1 MSSSISSSENVRSET
16 LWRRFL
22 AVLLLG
28 VGLPLGIAYLF
39 VVLVDPWGMLPL
51 HLPMTRV
58 PISTNARYSFPRLA
72 TDAKFDAVIIGTST
86 SRLLRPAVLDA
97 LLGARFANLAM
108 NAATAWEQERL
119 LLLFARSHP
128 HAHALILG
136 LDASWC
142 LAGPGS
148 PRLTGRP
155 FPAWMYGGT
164 RWRGYGQMLSL
175 YAVQEAANQASAAL
189 GLKRRHYGV
198 DGYTNFLPPD
208 AAYDAARV
216 EAIFRSWGHV
226 DETPAGA
233 APVVLPYVAG
243 LPALLARLP
252 PDAVKLLYFPPITD
266 ETMGVAG
273 SRTRASWDA
282 CKRLAVAAAERT
294 PDSVVLDFA
303 QPDAITLSHRNFWD
317 PLHYRIGIAN
327 RVMRDMAASL
337 GNPHA
342 SGTHA
347 SGPEFRILAWNRH
360 S

>member
-1 MSSSISSSENVRSET
+1 M
-16 LWRRFL
+16 
-22 AVLLLG
+22 LLSFG
-28 VGLPLGIAYLF
+28 IPLGIAYLF

-51 HLPMTRV
+51 HLPMARV
-58 PISTNARYSFPRLA
+58 PISTNARYSFPALA
-72 TDAKFDAVIIGTST
+72 TDAKFDAAIIGTST
-86 SRLLRPAVLDA
+86 SRLLRPAVLD
-97 LLGARFANLAM
+97 GAFGAHFANLAM

-119 LLLFARSHP
+119 LLLFARTHP
-128 HAHALILG
+128 AGARFKARAVILG

-189 GLKRRHYGV
+189 GLKRKHYGA

-208 AAYDAARV
+208 AAYDAGRI

-233 APVVLPYVAG
+233 GSIELPYMTG
-243 LPALLARLP
+243 LPALLGRLP
-252 PDAVKLLYFPPITD
+252 ADAVKLLYFPPITD

-273 SRTRASWDA
+273 SRTRASWTA
-282 CKRLAVAAAERT
+282 CKQLAIAAAERT
-294 PDSVVLDFA
+294 PNSIVLDFA
-303 QPDAITLSHRNFWD
+303 RPDAITLAHGNFWD

-327 RVMRDMAASL
+327 RVMQDMAASL
-337 GNPHA
+337 ADEHR
-342 SGTHA
+342 

>member
-1 MSSSISSSENVRSET
+1 MSSSISSSEQTRSET

-22 AVLLLG
+22 AVLLLSVG
-28 VGLPLGIAYLF
+28 VPLGIAYLF

-51 HLPMTRV
+51 HLPIARV
-58 PISTNARYSFPRLA
+58 PISTNARYSFPALA
-72 TDAKFDAVIIGTST
+72 TDPKFDAVIIGTST

-97 LLGARFANLAM
+97 PFNAHFANLAM

-119 LLLFARSHP
+119 LLLFTRTHP
-128 HAHALILG
+128 HARAVVTG

-142 LAGPGS
+142 LAGPAS

-175 YAVQEAANQASAAL
+175 YALQEAANQAAAAL
-189 GLKRRHYGV
+189 GLKRRPYGA

-226 DETPAGA
+226 DDTPAGP
-233 APVVLPYVAG
+233 APIELPYMTG
-243 LPALLARLP
+243 LAALLGRLP

-266 ETMGVAG
+266 ETMGVVG

-282 CKRLAVAAAERT
+282 CKRLAITAAGRT
-294 PDSVVLDFA
+294 PNSIVLDFA
-303 QPDAITLSHRNFWD
+303 QSDAITLAHSNFWD

-327 RVMRDMAASL
+327 QVMQDMAASL
-337 GNPHA
+337 SDKHA
-342 SGTHA
+342 T
-347 SGPEFRILAWNRH
+347 GPEFHILAWNRNR
-360 S
+360 